1 MKAFRKVLRY
11 LYIGAILVALLFALG
26 AWNTSF
32 GQGSENFDKVAHHK
46 NVRVVGYSDVD
57 GRPPFKLA
65 IQQVGDRWY
74 LYMGHL
80 WHRGWTIMDVTDPTK
95 PEVVKFIPGPTNTWT
110 IQMEV
115 AEGKVITALEN
126 IAPGWGG
133 DPSAPFDEGV
143 LIWDLGDPI
152 DPQLLGQWK
161 TGGSGTHRDFYAGG
175 NYVHLAAGM
184 PGYSGNIYVII
195 DISDPTNPVEVSRW
209 WVPGQHVAGGE
220 TPEPFVSVHGPP
232 YVEGN
237 LVYISYGAAGLVI
250 LDISDITHPT
260 LVGQL
265 DFSPPFL
272 DFIGVHSVLP
282 LPSRGLAVVNSESIR
297 ENCAEPLNQASV
309 VDISDPAD
317 PFLLSIFPVPV
328 PPPGAP
334 YQDFC
339 EKGARFGP
347 HNLNQHYHSPFVERR
362 DDLMYLTYFNAG
374 LRIVDISNP
383 RLPVEVGYFI
393 PPNPTERIGTLPQ
406 NFKLQ
411 SEDVLVDSRGYIY
424 LTQKNQ
430 GLWIL
435 KYTGPEK

>member
-1 MKAFRKVLRY
+1 
-11 LYIGAILVALLFALG
+11 
-26 AWNTSF
+26 
-32 GQGSENFDKVAHHK
+32 
-46 NVRVVGYSDVD
+46 
-57 GRPPFKLA
+57 
-65 IQQVGDRWY
+65 
-74 LYMGHL
+74 
-80 WHRGWTIMDVTDPTK
+80 
-95 PEVVKFIPGPTNTWT
+95 
-110 IQMEV
+110 
-115 AEGKVITALEN
+115 
-126 IAPGWGG
+126 
-133 DPSAPFDEGV
+133 
-143 LIWDLGDPI
+143 
-152 DPQLLGQWK
+152 
-161 TGGSGTHRDFYAGG
+161 
-175 NYVHLAAGM
+175 
-184 PGYSGNIYVII
+184 
-195 DISDPTNPVEVSRW
+195 
-209 WVPGQHVAGGE
+209 
-220 TPEPFVSVHGPP
+220 
-232 YVEGN
+232 VEGN

-250 LDISDITHPT
+250 LDISDIMHPT

-334 YQDFC
+334 YSDFC

-374 LRIVDISNP
+374 LRIFDISNP